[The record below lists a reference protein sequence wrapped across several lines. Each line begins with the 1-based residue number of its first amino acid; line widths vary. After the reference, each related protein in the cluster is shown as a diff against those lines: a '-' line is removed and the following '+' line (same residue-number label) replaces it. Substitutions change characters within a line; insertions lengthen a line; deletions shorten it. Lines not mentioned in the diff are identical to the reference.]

1 MVSISY
7 LYSCPAFDTL
17 IQDIIHYTEV
27 LFMWKEFKEFAFKG
41 NVLDMSIGV
50 IIGGAFGKIVTSLV
64 NDIIMPFFGFL
75 TVGTDFKTLKF
86 ILSPAQVDAAGAVIK
101 PEAAIMYGNFLQNVF
116 DFFIIAFC
124 IFFFVNQIT
133 KMRKKKEAEEAPAPP
148 PAPAG
153 PTTEELLAEIRDL
166 LKNN

>member
-1 MVSISY
+1 
-7 LYSCPAFDTL
+7 
-17 IQDIIHYTEV
+17 
-27 LFMWKEFKEFAFKG
+27 MWKEFKEFAFKG

-75 TVGTDFKTLKF
+75 TAGTDFKSLKF
-86 ILSPAQVDAAGAVIK
+86 VMSPAQVDAAGAIIK

-116 DFFIIAFC
+116 DFFIVAFC
-124 IFFFVNQIT
+124 IFFFVNQVT
-133 KMRKKKEAEEAPAPP
+133 KIRKKKEEPVLEPAPEE
-148 PAPAG
+148 PAG

-166 LKNN
+166 LKQQA

>member
-1 MVSISY
+1 
-7 LYSCPAFDTL
+7 
-17 IQDIIHYTEV
+17 
-27 LFMWKEFKEFAFKG
+27 MWKEFKEFAFKG

-75 TVGTDFKTLKF
+75 TAGTDFTSLKVV
-86 ILSPAQVDAAGAVIK
+86 LSPAVLDATGNVLK
-101 PEAAIMYGNFLQNVF
+101 PEAALMYGNFIQNIF

-124 IFFFVNQIT
+124 IFFFVQQIT
-133 KMRKKKEAEEAPAPP
+133 KLRKKEEAPAPE

-153 PTTEELLAEIRDL
+153 PSTEELLAEIRDL
-166 LKNN
+166 LKQQNN

>member
-1 MVSISY
+1 M
-7 LYSCPAFDTL
+7 L
-17 IQDIIHYTEV
+17 
-27 LFMWKEFKEFAFKG
+27 KEFKEFAFKG

-75 TVGTDFKTLKF
+75 TAGTDFKTLKF

-133 KMRKKKEAEEAPAPP
+133 KMRKKEEAAPAPEP
-148 PAPAG
+148 TPEPAG

-166 LKNN
+166 LKQQ

>member
-1 MVSISY
+1 
-7 LYSCPAFDTL
+7 
-17 IQDIIHYTEV
+17 
-27 LFMWKEFKEFAFKG
+27 MWKEFKEFAFKG

-64 NDIIMPFFGFL
+64 NDIIMPFFGFI
-75 TVGTDFKTLKF
+75 TAGTDFTSLKLV
-86 ILSPAQVDAAGAVIK
+86 LSPAELDAAGAVIK
-101 PEAAIMYGNFLQNVF
+101 PEAAIMYGNFLQNTL

-124 IFFFVNQIT
+124 IFFFVQQIS
-133 KMRKKKEAEEAPAPP
+133 KLRKKDEEPAPE

-166 LKNN
+166 LKKQG

>member
-1 MVSISY
+1 
-7 LYSCPAFDTL
+7 
-17 IQDIIHYTEV
+17 
-27 LFMWKEFKEFAFKG
+27 MWKEFKEFAFKG

-64 NDIIMPFFGFL
+64 NDIIMPFFGFI
-75 TVGTDFKTLKF
+75 TAGTDFTSLKLV
-86 ILSPAQVDAAGAVIK
+86 LSPAVLDAAGEVLK

-116 DFFIIAFC
+116 DFFIVAFC

-133 KMRKKKEAEEAPAPP
+133 KMRKKHEEPAPAPEP
-148 PAPAG
+148 EAPAG

-166 LKNN
+166 LKQQ

>member
-1 MVSISY
+1 
-7 LYSCPAFDTL
+7 
-17 IQDIIHYTEV
+17 
-27 LFMWKEFKEFAFKG
+27 MWKEFKEFAFKG

-75 TVGTDFKTLKF
+75 TAGTDFKSLKF
-86 ILSPAQVDAAGAVIK
+86 VMSPAQVDAAGAVIK

-116 DFFIIAFC
+116 DFFIVAFC

-133 KMRKKKEAEEAPAPP
+133 KLRKKHEEPAPAPEP
-148 PAPAG
+148 ETPAG

-166 LKNN
+166 LKQQ

>member
-1 MVSISY
+1 
-7 LYSCPAFDTL
+7 
-17 IQDIIHYTEV
+17 
-27 LFMWKEFKEFAFKG
+27 MWKEFKEFAFKG

-75 TVGTDFKTLKF
+75 TAGTDFTSLKLV
-86 ILSPAQVDAAGAVIK
+86 LSPAMLDAAGNVLK
-101 PEAAIMYGNFLQNVF
+101 PEAALMYGNFIQNIF

-124 IFFFVNQIT
+124 IFFFVQQIT
-133 KMRKKKEAEEAPAPP
+133 KLRKKEEAPAPE

-153 PTTEELLAEIRDL
+153 PSTEELLAEIRDL
-166 LKNN
+166 LKQQNN

>member
-1 MVSISY
+1 M
-7 LYSCPAFDTL
+7 L
-17 IQDIIHYTEV
+17 
-27 LFMWKEFKEFAFKG
+27 KEFKEFAFKG

-75 TVGTDFKTLKF
+75 TAGTDFKTLKF

-133 KMRKKKEAEEAPAPP
+133 KLRKKEEAPTPAPEP
-148 PAPAG
+148 EVPAG

-166 LKNN
+166 LKQQP

>member
-1 MVSISY
+1 
-7 LYSCPAFDTL
+7 
-17 IQDIIHYTEV
+17 
-27 LFMWKEFKEFAFKG
+27 MWKEFKEFAFKG

-75 TVGTDFKTLKF
+75 TAGTDFTSLKLV
-86 ILSPAQVDAAGAVIK
+86 LSPAVLDAAGNVLK
-101 PEAAIMYGNFLQNVF
+101 PEAALMYGNFIQNIF

-124 IFFFVNQIT
+124 IFFFVQQIT
-133 KMRKKKEAEEAPAPP
+133 KLRKKEEAPAPE

-153 PTTEELLAEIRDL
+153 PSTEELLAEIRDL
-166 LKNN
+166 LKQQNN